1 MAIIFST
8 PHPSAVKTDVL
19 TTKAKAVIHPSLI
32 GSDLAWSVSKEKL
45 KTESGI
51 EVEQIAIVRDDTR
64 KVLGVHSQR
73 YTPFQNSEMYELLEN
88 ISGKTGLTIHGGS
101 YFGDGE
107 KVYLQ
112 LKSDSLT
119 LGNDKVQ
126 GFLTCCNSFDGSTA
140 LRFGN
145 SNVTISC
152 QNTFFM
158 ALKEVE
164 HGVRH
169 TSGMFTKIDDIL
181 REIDKMRLDEIA
193 NFRTIEK
200 LASEPFSTSAHLPAI
215 LNRLF
220 DIDSQAVI
228 MNAKFND
235 EDTLSTRKKNLI
247 EAFDESLTSEMTE
260 KGHTL
265 WGAFSGVT
273 HFTTHKVS
281 KTKDTT
287 ESKLF
292 GAWGDKE
299 RAIYR
304 SLALKVA

>member
-1 MAIIFST
+1 MATILNLSS
-8 PHPSAVKTDVL
+8 SASVSAPVL
-19 TTKAKAVIHPSLI
+19 GVTKNEATIHPALI
-32 GSDLAWSVSKEKL
+32 GSDLGWNVSKEKL
-45 KTESGI
+45 RTESGI
-51 EVEQIAIVRDDTR
+51 ELEQVALVRDDTR
-64 KVLGVHSQR
+64 KVLGVHSSK
-73 YTPFQNSEMYELLEN
+73 YAPFQNSSMYELLAT
-88 ISGKTGLTIHGGS
+88 ISGKTGLEIHGGS
-101 YFGDGE
+101 YFGEGE

-112 LKSDSLT
+112 LKSDSLS
-119 LGNDKVQ
+119 LGSDRIQ
-126 GFLTCCNSFDGSTA
+126 GFLTCCNSFDGSTSI
-140 LRFGN
+140 RFGN

-152 QNTFFM
+152 SNSFFYAM
-158 ALKEVE
+158 KQVE

-169 TSGMFTKIDDIL
+169 TTGMWSKIDDIL
-181 REIDKMRLDEIA
+181 LEIDRLRVQEVDQFA
-193 NFRTIEK
+193 TIERM
-200 LASEPFSTSAHLPAI
+200 ANTRFSVADHLPSI

-220 DIDSQAVI
+220 EIDSQAIV

-247 EAFDESLTSEMTE
+247 QAFDDSLTSEMAE

-299 RAIYR
+299 RSIFR
-304 SLALKVA
+304 TLALAV